1 LALFQVGRDIKKPYK
16 SSGDLKARALIQELC
31 SSLQPDES
39 ILITQEKDLIDP
51 TLEWYLRIQKNK
63 ILWTTEE
70 MLPTL
75 VTQKKQILWLWLPNR
90 PLGGDTLPTIDIPVF
105 NGVQTMIKKEF
116 TFALGRDNLVKPQ
129 MVLVQLKP
137 D

>member
-1 LALFQVGRDIKKPYK
+1 
-16 SSGDLKARALIQELC
+16 
-31 SSLQPDES
+31 LQPDES